1 MPIKKIYVINNLGE
15 KELLSENKIIMSARH
30 SGASLDLAKDIA
42 KKIKRR
48 IKNNTNTYDIYK
60 WIKEMLLT
68 QNPQSGMKYSLKESM
83 RKLGP
88 TGYWF
93 EKYMSKL
100 LEVYDYKTKINQ
112 IIDGKCTDFEIDV
125 LLLSEKYKEL
135 IFGECKYHN
144 QIGTRVNISV
154 ILENYS
160 SFLDLKDGKL
170 ATDFL
175 KQGYKSKRLIV
186 TNTKFTSKAI
196 TFANC
201 YGVSLLG
208 WKYPKGKGLEYYI
221 ESDGYYPITIL
232 PSINELA
239 MAELYERN
247 IFFAKEL
254 LDTNIQKQLFK
265 KPLSNVNLQKVI
277 KEAEIL
283 YGIR

>member
-1 MPIKKIYVINNLGE
+1 MSTTKIYVINNLGE
-15 KELLSENKIIMSARH
+15 KELFSENKIIMSARH
-30 SGASLDLAKDIA
+30 SGASLNLAKDIA

-60 WIKEMLLT
+60 WIKEMLII
-68 QNPQSGMKYSLKESM
+68 QNPQSSMKYSLKESM

-100 LEVYDYKTKINQ
+100 LESYGYKTKINQ
-112 IIDGKCTDFEIDV
+112 IIDGKCTDFEVDV
-125 LLLSEKYKEL
+125 LLLSEKYQEL

-154 ILENYS
+154 VLENYS
-160 SFLDLKDGKL
+160 SFLDLKEGKL
-170 ATDFL
+170 AVDFL
-175 KQGYKSKRLIV
+175 KQGYKPKRLIV

-208 WKYPKGKGLEYYI
+208 WKYPAGKGLEYYI

-254 LDTNIQKQLFK
+254 LDVNIQKQLFK
-265 KPLSNVNLQKVI
+265 KPLSNVNLQKAI

-283 YGIR
+283 YGIK

>member
-1 MPIKKIYVINNLGE
+1 
-15 KELLSENKIIMSARH
+15 
-30 SGASLDLAKDIA
+30 
-42 KKIKRR
+42 
-48 IKNNTNTYDIYK
+48 
-60 WIKEMLLT
+60 MLIT

-100 LEVYDYKTKINQ
+100 LEIYGYKTKINQ

-144 QIGTRVNISV
+144 QTGTRVNISV

-170 ATDFL
+170 AIDFL
-175 KQGYKSKRLIV
+175 EKGYTSKRLIV
-186 TNTKFTSKAI
+186 TNTKFSSKAI
-196 TFANC
+196 AFANC

-208 WKYPKGKGLEYYI
+208 
-221 ESDGYYPITIL
+221 
-232 PSINELA
+232 
-239 MAELYERN
+239 
-247 IFFAKEL
+247 
-254 LDTNIQKQLFK
+254 
-265 KPLSNVNLQKVI
+265 
-277 KEAEIL
+277 
-283 YGIR
+283 